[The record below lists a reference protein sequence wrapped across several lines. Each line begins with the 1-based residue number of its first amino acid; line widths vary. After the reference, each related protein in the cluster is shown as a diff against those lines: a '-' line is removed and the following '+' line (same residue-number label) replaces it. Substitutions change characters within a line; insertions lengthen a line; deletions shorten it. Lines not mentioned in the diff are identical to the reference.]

1 MKHRCVSWVTFC
13 PLDPKLEAE
22 EANSLDFP
30 TYADQKKKSR
40 WPEER
45 IMSGG
50 KEMTQYCRG

>member
-1 MKHRCVSWVTFC
+1 
-13 PLDPKLEAE
+13 LDPTLEAE